1 MGTRTKILIAYFIG
15 MLVAVLAMIFPIIR
29 LPSKEETDEN
39 YELMLDMQTKMASL
53 EPMLKEYEQKIVA
66 LTKEIEELE
75 KVMDSISHNEDSEK
89 QPSSIQ
95 TNFVDLQDVQTN
107 MFCAMDYRKI
117 TNTASDQYK
126 IQQRC
131 TNNEYGI
138 RTYGKYLTAAL
149 GSYFTRRLGDTYH
162 VTLENGY
169 EFDIM
174 LGDFK
179 DDGSYPVYGHPCT
192 NYDGE
197 YCINVIEF
205 IIDDQA
211 VPSEVMNAGTFSVL
225 DEFGG
230 LNGPGGNIKSMEYTG
245 HVNVFG

>member
-1 MGTRTKILIAYFIG
+1 MGSGTKTLIAYFIG
-15 MLVAVLAMIFPIIR
+15 MLVAFLIMIFSIIR

-39 YELMLDMQTKMASL
+39 YEIMIDMQAKMDSM
-53 EPMLKEYEQKIVA
+53 ESTLKEYEQKIVT
-66 LTKEIEELE
+66 LTKEIENFEKVLE
-75 KVMDSISHNEDSEK
+75 KSSENEDSDK
-89 QPSSIQ
+89 HLPPIQ
-95 TNFVDLQDVQTN
+95 TNFVELQSVPTN

-197 YCINVIEF
+197 SCVNVIEF
-205 IIDDQA
+205 IIDEEA

-245 HVNVFG
+245 HVNVLG

>member
-1 MGTRTKILIAYFIG
+1 MDTGTKTLIAYFIG
-15 MLVAVLAMIFPIIR
+15 MLAAFLIMIFSIIR

-39 YELMLDMQTKMASL
+39 YEIMLDMQTKMASL

-66 LTKEIEELE
+66 LTKEIEGLE
-75 KVMDSISHNEDSEK
+75 KVIESASSRNDSDK
-89 QPSSIQ
+89 QQQSIQ
-95 TNFVDLQDVQTN
+95 TNFVDLQDVPTN

-138 RTYGKYLTAAL
+138 RTYGKYLTVAL

-197 YCINVIEF
+197 SCVNVIEF

-211 VPSEVMNAGTFSVL
+211 VPNEVMNTGTFSVL

-230 LNGPGGNIKSMEYTG
+230 LHGPGGNIKSMEYTG

>member
-1 MGTRTKILIAYFIG
+1 METRTKILIAYCVG
-15 MLVAVLAMIFPIIR
+15 ALVAVLAMIFSIVR

-39 YELMLDMQTKMASL
+39 YEIMLDIQAKMDSL
-53 EPMLKEYEQKIVA
+53 ESTVKEYEQKIVT
-66 LTKEIEELE
+66 LTKEIENLE
-75 KVMDSISHNEDSEK
+75 KILERSSQNEDSNK
-89 QPSSIQ
+89 HLPSIQ
-95 TNFVDLQDVQTN
+95 TNFVDLQDIPTN

-179 DDGSYPVYGHPCT
+179 DDGSQPVYGHSCT

-197 YCINVIEF
+197 SCMNVIEF

-211 VPSEVMNAGTFSVL
+211 VPREVMNTGTFSVL

-230 LNGPGGNIKSMEYTG
+230 LHGPGGNIKSMEYTG
-245 HVNVFG
+245 HVNMFG